1 MHFHYIKKHYFCLF
15 KIKTIMKVLVVED
28 EFELLNTTCEYL
40 QKEEFIC
47 ESAAT
52 YFEAEDKLITY
63 KYDIVILDINLPDGN
78 GLDLLKLIKEKTPE
92 TGVLIVSAKDS
103 LDDKLKGLDLGA
115 DDYITKPFHLA
126 ELNSRV
132 NSLIRRKKFRGSK
145 NIVFNEI
152 EIDPEA
158 ITVMANKKILDLT
171 KKEYHLLLY
180 FITNKN
186 RVLTKEAIAEHLWG
200 DNIDL
205 VDNFDFIYTH
215 MRNLRKKMKKNGA
228 NDYLQTIYGL
238 GYKFGE

>member
-1 MHFHYIKKHYFCLF
+1 
-15 KIKTIMKVLVVED
+15 MKLLIVED
-28 EFELLNTTCEYL
+28 EIELLNSTSEYL
-40 QKEEFIC
+40 QKEDFIC
-47 ESAAT
+47 ETAPNF
-52 YFEAEDKLITY
+52 FEAEDKLISY
-63 KYDIVILDINLPDGN
+63 QYDVVILDINLPDGN
-78 GLDLLKLIKEKTPE
+78 GLELLKLIKGKNPE
-92 TGVLIVSAKDS
+92 TGVLIVSAKNS

-132 NSLIRRKKFRGSK
+132 NSLLRRRKYEGNK

-152 EIDPEA
+152 EIDPDA
-158 ITVMANKKILDLT
+158 KTAVANDVTLDLT
-171 KKEYHLLLY
+171 KKEYFLLLY

-200 DNIDL
+200 DNIDM

-215 MRNLRKKMKKNGA
+215 MRNLRKKLKNSGA
-228 NDYLQTIYGL
+228 TDYLQTIYGL

>member
-1 MHFHYIKKHYFCLF
+1 
-15 KIKTIMKVLVVED
+15 MKLLIVED
-28 EFELLNTTCEYL
+28 EIELLNSTCEYL
-40 QKEEFIC
+40 QKEDFIC
-47 ESAAT
+47 ETAPNF
-52 YFEAEDKLITY
+52 FEAEDKLITY
-63 KYDIVILDINLPDGN
+63 EYDVVILDINLPDGN
-78 GLDLLKLIKEKTPE
+78 GLELLKLIKGKNSE
-92 TGVLIVSAKDS
+92 TGVLIVSAKNS

-132 NSLIRRKKFRGSK
+132 NSLLRRRKFEGNK

-152 EIDPEA
+152 EIDPDGKRA
-158 ITVMANKKILDLT
+158 MANGVALDLT
-171 KKEYHLLLY
+171 KKEYFLLLY

-200 DNIDL
+200 DNIDM

-215 MRNLRKKMKKNGA
+215 MRNLRKKLKNSGA
-228 NDYLQTIYGL
+228 TDYLQTIYGL